1 MAKLSKKQAQH
12 IASLINSC
20 IVWTTS
26 VHNELAKADFDS
38 QRARRLM
45 GYHDRDG
52 AELNTILGVEAV
64 VLYNKEAV

>member
-12 IASLINSC
+12 IATLINSC
-20 IVWTTS
+20 VCWTTS
-26 VHNELAKADFDS
+26 VRDELAKPDFDS

-64 VLYNKEAV
+64 ILYNKETA